1 MCGIAGF
8 LDTTLRNSSEHLRA
22 TARRMGDTLQHR
34 GPDDAGIWVDA
45 AAGIALAHRRLSILD
60 LSPAGHQPMLS
71 ASGRY
76 VIVFNGEIYNFQQ
89 LREELEKSNNA
100 PLRFRGHSD
109 TEVLLAC
116 FESWD
121 VEPTLSRVNGMFA
134 FALWDQRERILYLG
148 RDRLGEKP
156 VYYGWTGKTF
166 LFGSEL
172 KALRCHPDF
181 TAGINRQALALYL
194 RHNCIPAPH
203 TIYEGVYKLP
213 PATILAVSV
222 DTRGT

>member
-8 LDTTLRNSSEHLRA
+8 LDTTLRNSSEHPRA
-22 TARRMGDTLQHR
+22 TERRMGNILQHR
-34 GPDDAGIWVDA
+34 GPDDAGIWADS
-45 AAGIALAHRRLSILD
+45 AAGIALAHRGLSLLD
-60 LSPAGHQPMLS
+60 VPPAGHQPMLS

-134 FALWDQRERILYLG
+134 FALLDLPR
-148 RDRLGEKP
+148 RLLCLNRHRVP
-156 VYYGWTGKTF
+156 AQPRF
-166 LFGSEL
+166 FGL
-172 KALRCHPDF
+172 
-181 TAGINRQALALYL
+181 
-194 RHNCIPAPH
+194 
-203 TIYEGVYKLP
+203 
-213 PATILAVSV
+213 
-222 DTRGT
+222 